1 MVIST
6 RENFRDGNY
15 WDYIG
20 EIEALVKQ
28 YIYIYK
34 ATSTSPTAIW
44 FWVECIGALNTN
56 VESFYG
62 YFCTRWCM
70 SRKCT
75 WKFPT

>member
-28 YIYIYK
+28 YIYIY
-34 ATSTSPTAIW
+34 I
-44 FWVECIGALNTN
+44 
-56 VESFYG
+56 
-62 YFCTRWCM
+62 
-70 SRKCT
+70 
-75 WKFPT
+75 